1 MDAFSDDNVDEITI
15 MASSQVGKTE
25 SLYNMLGYLIDQDPS
40 PTLFV
45 MPREADAKNISHD
58 RILPMIESSLGQY
71 VPQNTDDMTKM
82 EYRLSNMLLC
92 FAGSNSPAGLASRP
106 IRYLFFDE
114 VDKYPPFSG
123 KEADPIKL
131 ASERQKTF
139 WNKKTVKVST
149 PTTREGYIFRE
160 YEKSDKRKFYV
171 PCPHCGKYQL
181 LLFGQ
186 IKWEKKDGRTKYTP
200 GKIKNDNLAWYEC
213 AHCGDRIEDYDKPGI
228 LSDGKWVPDGCEIDD
243 NGKITG
249 DDTGKHRGFWVNS
262 LYSPWLTWSDI
273 AAEFLDSKNNIELL
287 MNFTNSWLAEVWEE
301 KVKATSENNIRDL
314 VCDNKRGIVPK
325 DAIVLTAGVDVQK
338 GHFYYVIRAWGYD
351 DQSWLIDCGTFE
363 YWEDLEEI
371 ILRKEYANEATGE
384 MLQVYMTCIDSGY
397 QASDVYEFCRRW
409 SDCTKAV
416 KGDSPK
422 DGKYYRGSKIDTNT
436 HTGRIMKN
444 SFVLWLLDVNGYKD
458 RINRLVSC
466 SDPVKWHLPNGL
478 PDSYIKQFT
487 AEHKILIRN
496 KKTGKAQERWVK
508 KRESAPNH
516 YLDAEV
522 YAIAAADMIRAL
534 NMRKPV
540 AESEAEHHTEESVAG
555 STTQWLKD
563 KIKSKGGW
571 L

>member
-1 MDAFSDDNVDEITI
+1 M
-15 MASSQVGKTE
+15 
-25 SLYNMLGYLIDQDPS
+25 
-40 PTLFV
+40 
-45 MPREADAKNISHD
+45 
-58 RILPMIESSLGQY
+58 
-71 VPQNTDDMTKM
+71 
-82 EYRLSNMLLC
+82 
-92 FAGSNSPAGLASRP
+92 
-106 IRYLFFDE
+106 
-114 VDKYPPFSG
+114 
-123 KEADPIKL
+123 
-131 ASERQKTF
+131 
-139 WNKKTVKVST
+139 
-149 PTTREGYIFRE
+149 
-160 YEKSDKRKFYV
+160 
-171 PCPHCGKYQL
+171 
-181 LLFGQ
+181 
-186 IKWEKKDGRTKYTP
+186 
-200 GKIKNDNLAWYEC
+200 
-213 AHCGDRIEDYDKPGI
+213 
-228 LSDGKWVPDGCEIDD
+228 
-243 NGKITG
+243 
-249 DDTGKHRGFWVNS
+249 
-262 LYSPWLTWSDI
+262 
-273 AAEFLDSKNNIELL
+273 
-287 MNFTNSWLAEVWEE
+287 
-301 KVKATSENNIRDL
+301 
-314 VCDNKRGIVPK
+314 
-325 DAIVLTAGVDVQK
+325 DVQK
-338 GHFYYVIRAWGYD
+338 GHFYYVIRAWGYE

-422 DGKYYRGSKIDTNT
+422 DGKYYRGSKIDINT

-540 AESEAEHHTEESVAG
+540 DESEPEHHTEEPVAG
-555 STTQWLKD
+555 STTEWLKN
-563 KIKSKGGW
+563 KIKSKGSW